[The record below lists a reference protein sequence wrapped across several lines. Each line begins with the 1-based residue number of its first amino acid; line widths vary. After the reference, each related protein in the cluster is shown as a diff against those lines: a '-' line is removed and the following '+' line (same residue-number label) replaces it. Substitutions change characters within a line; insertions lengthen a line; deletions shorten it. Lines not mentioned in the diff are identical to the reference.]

1 MKLHA
6 ASHSAVRLRADFVP
20 LEQAQPALRACWEV
34 AKGWDGVVEGD
45 EDAKPNWA
53 HTAGYL
59 EVGSV
64 YNCKLPPSSWFQRI
78 GISQPSHL
86 LPADS
91 HIRVIR
97 ADDQLLSPTTAAQR
111 SEGASGDTV
120 AIAFGLNRALWG
132 TDGAELFAKA
142 AEMEAALEP
151 FGAQPHW
158 VRPSLTAPPL
168 SALRL
173 KAFCC
178 GGVHRG
184 S

>member
-1 MKLHA
+1 M
-6 ASHSAVRLRADFVP
+6 RADFVP

-86 LPADS
+86 VPADS
-91 HIRVIR
+91 HIRVFQK
-97 ADDQLLSPTTAAQR
+97 DVGKFDHV
-111 SEGASGDTV
+111 D
-120 AIAFGLNRALWG
+120 
-132 TDGAELFAKA
+132 KA
-142 AEMEAALEP
+142 WYYRLGQGRIVSHVIDAP
-151 FGAQPHW
+151 F
-158 VRPSLTAPPL
+158 
-168 SALRL
+168 
-173 KAFCC
+173 
-178 GGVHRG
+178 
-184 S
+184 